1 MERPVK
7 KQAGFTIVELVVVI
21 ALLGI
26 LAAVALP
33 RFLNVTDDAHQ
44 SAVSGTGGAFRS
56 AVALVKSQ
64 SVVDGVVS
72 GNVNFGGQTVY
83 VNAAGYPSAATLSAA
98 ACESIWGAILQ
109 DGAPTAAT
117 SGSPDYLVTLSTNDC
132 VYSYQGSLNGTTAYY
147 SITYT
152 PADGSVAIDT
162 TK

>member
-1 MERPVK
+1 MK

-44 SAVSGTGGAFRS
+44 SAVSGAGGALRS

-72 GNVNFGGQTVY
+72 GNIDFGGQTGVY
-83 VNAAGYPSAATLSAA
+83 VNAAGYPQGNATLSAR
-98 ACESIWGAILQ
+98 ACVSVWEDILQ
-109 DGAPTAAT
+109 TGAPTVST
-117 SGSPDYLVTLSTNDC
+117 NGSPDYKVTLATADC
-132 VYSYQGSLNGTTAYY
+132 VYSYQGSLDGSTAYY

-152 PADGSVAIDT
+152 PADGSVVIDT